1 MQDTFTKPSESYRD
15 LWGLILLAGLA
26 VFLAGV
32 AVWMLSSQIALA
44 PLVRPDQGQLDGISQ
59 TEFTAETGVRVLR
72 ITFTAGGGMLDLRY
86 QVVDPDKAVI
96 MHDVDTPPIL
106 VNEDTGQILD
116 RPYHEHSSDTLM
128 RAGLTYNELIV
139 NERRIIKPGNRM
151 TLIAGESRLEHI
163 PVQ

>member
-1 MQDTFTKPSESYRD
+1 MQDILTKSSRSYRD

-26 VFLAGV
+26 LLLAGV
-32 AVWMLSSQIALA
+32 AVWMLSSQVSLA
-44 PLVRPDQGQLDGISQ
+44 PLVKSDQGQLDGISQ
-59 TEFTAETGVRVLR
+59 TAFIAETGVQVLR

-96 MHDVDTPPIL
+96 LHDVDTPPIL
-106 VNEDTGQILD
+106 INEDTGQVLD
-116 RPYHEHSSDTLM
+116 RPFHEHSSDTVM
-128 RAGLTYNELIV
+128 RTGLTYNELIV

-151 TLIAGESRLEHI
+151 TLIVGDVRLEHI